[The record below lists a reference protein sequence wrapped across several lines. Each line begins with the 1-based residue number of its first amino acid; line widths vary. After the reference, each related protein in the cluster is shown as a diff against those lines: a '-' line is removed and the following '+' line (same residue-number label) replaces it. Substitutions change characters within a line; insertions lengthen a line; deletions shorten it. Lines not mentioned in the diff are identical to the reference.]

1 MKHRI
6 LTALLLVGLLFTL
19 SCGSGETPA
28 DSGETTGTEAPAADV
43 LVLVG
48 AGMACRITVPAG
60 DSNALVVAYQLRT
73 AILEA
78 TGVKLPVGKDSEPA
92 QGCEILVGKTN
103 RAASQEAYRSIG
115 GAGDWLCAVSD
126 GSLALAGGSTD
137 ALKTA
142 MERLLADGL
151 SGGGLSLPKA
161 YAKGEN
167 GRYCT
172 ILRDGAS
179 DYVLIVGKKDSTA
192 AGIAYTL
199 RRELEEKTGVRLRQD
214 YDGGTP
220 GAKEI
225 LIGNTDRPESAAV
238 RAKFVTGLD
247 WYVGMVGDKLII
259 DGGDADAL
267 AHAAE
272 WFLSTYLPGKTDLV
286 SLPPELE
293 QHYICKF
300 EKPEEVAKLIDN
312 TPGGDVKRLQSVE
325 RADVYTP
332 TDAWFYS
339 HHQAIS
345 KIGDRFIAVWS
356 RGRWNEDDCG
366 QHIAWSWSTDF
377 TNWSEAAP
385 LVDVRR
391 GDHSE
396 LVMWVS
402 GVYNTGDTLTVYFR
416 TYEYGEAYL
425 RENNTLRPIA
435 DEGRFSHTCWYL
447 QTKDGITW
455 TEPVQITDPPA
466 YTAGGNHG
474 PVTLSDGTLI
484 WPGAQYQALTHDKTG
499 LHWEER
505 SGVDGAFALNNGAK
519 IFTES
524 SLYELDNGGVILL
537 ARSNAGRLWAAFSED
552 LGKTWS
558 NPYPTHFTDAGA
570 KFMCGRLPDGRYYVV
585 SNPVPKSNRNPLCIS
600 LSKDGYRFDERY
612 IIGDEPYT
620 HINEGMYKDGDYGYP
635 CTYIGDDGYFYVI
648 YSRGKETVQV
658 TRFLL
663 SELG

>member
-1 MKHRI
+1 M
-6 LTALLLVGLLFTL
+6 
-19 SCGSGETPA
+19 
-28 DSGETTGTEAPAADV
+28 
-43 LVLVG
+43 
-48 AGMACRITVPAG
+48 
-60 DSNALVVAYQLRT
+60 
-73 AILEA
+73 
-78 TGVKLPVGKDSEPA
+78 
-92 QGCEILVGKTN
+92 
-103 RAASQEAYRSIG
+103 
-115 GAGDWLCAVSD
+115 
-126 GSLALAGGSTD
+126 
-137 ALKTA
+137 
-142 MERLLADGL
+142 
-151 SGGGLSLPKA
+151 
-161 YAKGEN
+161 
-167 GRYCT
+167 
-172 ILRDGAS
+172 
-179 DYVLIVGKKDSTA
+179 
-192 AGIAYTL
+192 
-199 RRELEEKTGVRLRQD
+199 
-214 YDGGTP
+214 
-220 GAKEI
+220 
-225 LIGNTDRPESAAV
+225 

-247 WYVGMVGDKLII
+247 WYVGMVGDKLVI
-259 DGGDADAL
+259 DGGDGDAL
-267 AHAAE
+267 AHAAD
-272 WFLSTYLPGKTDLV
+272 WFLSVYLSGKTDLL

-300 EKPEEVAKLIDN
+300 EKPEELAKLIDN
-312 TPGGDVKRLQSVE
+312 TPAGEVKRLQTVE

-356 RGRWNEDDCG
+356 LGRWNEDDCG

-377 TNWSEAAP
+377 TNWSAAEP

-505 SGVDGAFALNNGAK
+505 SGVDGAFALKNGAK

-524 SLYELDNGGVILL
+524 SLYELENGRVILL

-552 LGKTWS
+552 YGKTWTE
-558 NPYPTHFTDAGA
+558 PYPTNFTDAGA

-600 LSKDGYRFDERY
+600 LSRDGYHFDERY

-620 HINEGMYKDGDYGYP
+620 HIDNGMYKGGDYGYP